1 MKQKEQAFIY
11 VRVLSNEKE
20 ETGFSIPAQVKYL
33 QEYAKKKALKLQKF
47 LLKASQPKKQA
58 E

>member
-11 VRVLSNEKE
+11 VMVSSKEQE

-33 QEYAKKKALKLQKF
+33 QDYEQTLY
-47 LLKASQPKKQA
+47 
-58 E
+58 